1 MLRAGSG
8 ISIFILII
16 MGLDPLHR
24 GHSWIRDSMP
34 VQPSTNRRTF
44 IARHGPM
51 SYNTM
56 ADKPTHDSAM
66 QDKKAQ
72 PVYTADD
79 IFRFVDLGLGRGLDA
94 TNPTPWLNKTSFQV
108 RRVHKDNILGTEE
121 GGALQSYEREVS
133 SVHSQQASMKFSITV
148 PQSPIDIGADSE
160 QSRTLSTT
168 RRAIGKRVLNRTISF
183 KDDFVDVPLSVAK
196 DLPSA
201 REAALSTLNVMT
213 QPSGE
218 NVIIDAQLSLLTFEE
233 RLASWLV
240 QRISAHREKNEALEK
255 IGDEASASDRRV
267 ASEAATIIAEQ
278 ENSSALEAL
287 ARIIHR
293 GEKEELKLLL
303 NACRDFVTHFR
314 ITHYVSAI
322 ELGAAEY
329 RVLTEQDYYSKV
341 GLGGSFGL
349 EKLVGAVFSG
359 SASSRRT
366 KKASDL
372 RTIGNIAK
380 PQGTVERGSYAE
392 AVVGVKIQ
400 PISNL
405 VRLQFLQLALK
416 KALVHFV
423 EKQGDASGK

>member
-1 MLRAGSG
+1 
-8 ISIFILII
+8 
-16 MGLDPLHR
+16 
-24 GHSWIRDSMP
+24 
-34 VQPSTNRRTF
+34 
-44 IARHGPM
+44 
-51 SYNTM
+51 
-56 ADKPTHDSAM
+56 M

-72 PVYTADD
+72 PVYTPGD

-108 RRVHKDNILGTEE
+108 RRVHNDNILGTDE
-121 GGALQSYEREVS
+121 GGALQSYEREIS

-160 QSRTLSTT
+160 YSRTISTT
-168 RRAIGKRVLNRTISF
+168 RRAIGKRVINRTISF

-201 REAALSTLNVMT
+201 REAALPTLNVMA
-213 QPSGE
+213 QPSAE
-218 NVIIDAQLSLLTFEE
+218 NPIITDAQQSPLTFEE
-233 RLASWLV
+233 RLATWLV

-255 IGDEASASDRRV
+255 VGDGASERV

-278 ENSSALEAL
+278 ENSRLLEVL
-287 ARIIHR
+287 TRIIDR

-303 NACRDFVTHFR
+303 NACRDFVNHFR

-400 PISNL
+400 PISEL
-405 VRLQFLQLALK
+405 VKLQFLQLALK
-416 KALVHFV
+416 KALVNFV
-423 EKQGDASGK
+423 EKRGDASGKSRQRHFSFFPHAPPSSLLSSSYPSIFLLPILSM